1 MSATCPNGHVSATDD
16 YCDQCG
22 APIAA
27 APGGGGPI
35 PAAPT
40 PHPGAATPPIAAPA
54 APPEPATGGDEVET
68 SAAARAQ
75 PCPQCGAPRTGD
87 DRYCE
92 GCGYDFVAAAPPVA
106 PPVDAAGSQNG
117 PSPAGA
123 MWEAVASADR
133 EQFDRIAPASLEF
146 PADYGERHFPLAGAA
161 VSIGRTHSPD
171 NAPDINLAGAPEDP
185 AVSHRHAVLEL
196 QPDGSYKLRD
206 LGSTNGT
213 TLNDDPSPISGD
225 VGAPV
230 ADGDRIHIGAWTTI
244 TVRKKT

>member
-1 MSATCPNGHVSATDD
+1 VSATCPHGHVSATDD

-27 APGGGGPI
+27 APTP
-35 PAAPT
+35 PLAAQTAPT
-40 PHPGAATPPIAAPA
+40 
-54 APPEPATGGDEVET
+54 GDEVET

-75 PCPQCGAPRTGD
+75 PCPQCRAPRTGD

-92 GCGYDFVAAAPPVA
+92 GCGYDFVAAAA
-106 PPVDAAGSQNG
+106 PVDAAGSGNG
-117 PSPAGA
+117 PSPATPT
-123 MWEAVASADR
+123 WEAVASADR
-133 EQFDRIAPASLEF
+133 AQFDRLAPAGLEF
-146 PADYGERHFPLAGAA
+146 PAAYGERHFPLTGAE
-161 VSIGRTHSPD
+161 VSIGRTHSQD
-171 NAPDINLAGAPEDP
+171 QAPDINLAGATEDP

-196 QPDGSYKLRD
+196 QADGSYKLRD

-244 TVRKKT
+244 TLRKTD